1 MALLSGFLFASY
13 LMIVFLAGF
22 KVIGYYT
29 VRQLVK
35 ANFWLNLAIFALM
48 AFLTLIIL
56 IELFFE

>member
-1 MALLSGFLFASY
+1 MASLSGFLFASY
-13 LMIVFLAGF
+13 FLIVFIAGF
-22 KVIGYYT
+22 KVIECYA